1 MQYQVSPFEHYLYHS
16 SNADEPAIHGGF
28 SLQASARS
36 SNKDSEDKHSGGGAE
51 DHSTLS
57 KFQSHIVPAGL
68 VVVESSNP
76 ISYHNPKVI
85 DGGVISEKLFNDL
98 FESVAYIQSTK
109 SRKLTKKKHR

>member
-1 MQYQVSPFEHYLYHS
+1 MQYQVSPFEHYLYNS
-16 SNADEPAIHGGF
+16 ANTDESAIHGGF

-36 SNKDSEDKHSGGGAE
+36 SNKDSEDKHVVGGAQ
-51 DHSTLS
+51 DHSALS

-68 VVVESSNP
+68 VVEHSNP

-98 FESVAYIQSTK
+98 FESVADIQSTK